1 MATKTYFVGPQDGW
15 VKLITTTAKASLRIS
30 AFPHTMPFYVY
41 GDATATPSLAT
52 DAGVQV
58 CHHPFEVDNH
68 TSGGNLEAFFVRVVN
83 NSAHAVDGKTRFDV
97 HVDGLALA

>member
-15 VKLITTTAKASLRIS
+15 VNLLTVAPKASLRIS
-30 AFPHTMPFYVY
+30 AFPHTAPFYVY
-41 GDATATPSLAT
+41 GDTTITPSITA

-68 TSGGNLEAFFVRVVN
+68 TTGGNVEKFYVRVVN
-83 NSAHAVDGKTRFDV
+83 TSVHAVDGKTRFDV
-97 HVDGLALA
+97 HCDGAALA